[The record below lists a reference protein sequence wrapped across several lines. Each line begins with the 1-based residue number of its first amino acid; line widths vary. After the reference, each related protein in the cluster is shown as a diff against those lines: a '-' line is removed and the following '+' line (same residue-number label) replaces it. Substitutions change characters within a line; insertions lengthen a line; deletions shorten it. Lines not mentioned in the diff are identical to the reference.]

1 MSTTIIVLSEADR
14 RVQAAARRPDLFH
27 ALFLVDPMVSTIII
41 LYQVLM
47 SVSPALR
54 ARMA

>member
-1 MSTTIIVLSEADR
+1 MSTTVILLSEVDR
-14 RVQAAARRPDLFH
+14 RVQAAARRPELFH
-27 ALFLVDPMVSTIII
+27 ALFLVDPMVSIIII
-41 LYQVLM
+41 LYQALM